1 MSYEV
6 KLEVFEGPLDLLLHL
21 IKKHE
26 VNIYDIPISLVT
38 QQYLEYIDLMKDLN
52 LEIAGEFLLMAATLT
67 HIKSKMLLPL
77 EEKAGEDEEAE
88 DPRAELIRKLLEYKS
103 FKEVAEELGQR
114 EDTWRDIFYNPPD
127 KTIEDEEVFIEVGL
141 FDLLEAF
148 RDVIAKIP
156 EGKSFEIEPDELTV
170 RGMMTAIIERLDMAA
185 TEGVTLMSLL
195 EDGSACIEPLGC
207 AQGKLHE
214 KFTRRNIV
222 VIFLALLELAR
233 IRLIKLMQAGSSE
246 TIRIYRNEDNQSS
259 GHPEFISGS
268 QTMPVG
274 GDPETSSG

>member
-6 KLEVFEGPLDLLLHL
+6 KLEAFEGPLDLLLHL

-38 QQYLEYIDLMKDLN
+38 QQYLEYIDIMKDLN

-67 HIKSKMLLPL
+67 HIKSKMLLPV

-156 EGKSFEIEPDELTV
+156 DNKSLEIESDELTV
-170 RGMMTAIIERLDMAA
+170 RGRMTAIIEQLDMAA

-195 EDGSACIEPLGC
+195 EDEC
-207 AQGKLHE
+207 
-214 KFTRRNIV
+214 TRRNIV
-222 VIFLALLELAR
+222 VTFLALLELAR
-233 IRLIKLMQAGSSE
+233 IRLIKLMQAGGSE
-246 TIRIYRNEDNQSS
+246 TIRVYRNEDSRAES
-259 GHPEFISGS
+259 GEFKEIL
-268 QTMPVG
+268 
-274 GDPETSSG
+274 

>member
-21 IKKHE
+21 IKKNE
-26 VNIYDIPISLVT
+26 VNIYDIPISLIT
-38 QQYLEYIDLMKDLN
+38 QQYLEYVDLMKDLN

-67 HIKSKMLLPL
+67 HIKSRMLLPR
-77 EEKAGEDEEAE
+77 EETAGEDEEVE

-127 KTIEDEEVFIEVGL
+127 KSIENEEEVFIEVGL

-148 RDVIAKIP
+148 RDVIEKLP
-156 EGKSFEIEPDELTV
+156 DNRSLEIEPDELSV
-170 RGMMTAIIERLDMAA
+170 RGRMTAIIEKLDMAA
-185 TEGVTLMSLL
+185 SEGVTLTSLL
-195 EDGSACIEPLGC
+195 EE
-207 AQGKLHE
+207 E
-214 KFTRRNIV
+214 YTRRMIV
-222 VIFLALLELAR
+222 VTFLALLELAK

-246 TIRIYRNEDNQSS
+246 TIRVYRNEDNRADSDE
-259 GHPEFISGS
+259 P
-268 QTMPVG
+268 T
-274 GDPETSSG
+274 

>member
-21 IKKHE
+21 IKKNE

-38 QQYLEYIDLMKDLN
+38 QQYLEYVDLMQDLN

-67 HIKSKMLLPL
+67 HIKSKMLLPK

-127 KTIEDEEVFIEVGL
+127 KSIENEEEVFVEVGL
-141 FDLLEAF
+141 FELLEAF

-156 EGKSFEIEPDELTV
+156 DKRSLEIEPDELTV
-170 RGMMTAIIERLDMAA
+170 RGRMTAIIERLDTAA
-185 TEGVTLMSLL
+185 AEGVTLISLL
-195 EDGSACIEPLGC
+195 EEEC
-207 AQGKLHE
+207 
-214 KFTRRNIV
+214 TRRMIV
-222 VIFLALLELAR
+222 VTFLALLELAK

-246 TIRIYRNEDNQSS
+246 TIRVYKSEDNRTDSD
-259 GHPEFISGS
+259 EIK
-268 QTMPVG
+268 
-274 GDPETSSG
+274 ETV